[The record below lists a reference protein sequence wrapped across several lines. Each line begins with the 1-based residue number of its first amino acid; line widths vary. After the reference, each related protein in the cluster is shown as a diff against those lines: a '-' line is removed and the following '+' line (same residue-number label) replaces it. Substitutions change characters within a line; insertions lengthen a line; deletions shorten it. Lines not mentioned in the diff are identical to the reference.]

1 MQTGDT
7 VCTPVKRRPC
17 AAIPSIAGVRITAC
31 PAQPS
36 ASARNWSNITMRTCG
51 LVRVVSGALPWP
63 APAA

>member
-7 VCTPVKRRPC
+7 VRTPVKRRPC
-17 AAIPSIAGVRITAC
+17 AAIPSIAGVRITEC

-36 ASARNWSNITMRTCG
+36 ESARAWSSITMRTCG
-51 LVRVVSGALPWP
+51 LVWVVSGALPWL